1 MSRCLVNNRIIL
13 SDQYY
18 ASLNVF
24 YFPPQQI
31 SEMLAGSLSQEDED
45 AVLAELEAIIQV
57 HSSLSEQVPAYFRL
71 ICFGVF
77 FSSFYCLKRSDFF
90 CFKGWRFS
98 TSWSAHWALACSAR
112 AKEGCE
118 RLKAQMQHYFKL
130 PVCGS
135 LSLSLTFCSC
145 LVSREKTS
153 GSEAGWRG
161 SVGVVADGLA
171 IRIAHTLISLNTK
184 TQAHREHTVLSCQLF
199 QWFFLNLTQHMHCM
213 YWLYLLW
220 WG

>member
-1 MSRCLVNNRIIL
+1 MHLWMYFISPPSKSVRCWLALWARRMRMLCWLSWRPSFRYTHLCQSRCLLIL
-13 SDQYY
+13 GW
-18 ASLNVF
+18 F
-24 YFPPQQI
+24 
-31 SEMLAGSLSQEDED
+31 
-45 AVLAELEAIIQV
+45 VL
-57 HSSLSEQVPAYFRL
+57 
-71 ICFGVF
+71 GVF